1 MSSARNQPEN
11 QPVMVVSTLKWA
23 SSAALKKSK
32 ASFSENKRL
41 KLQTCC
47 CQPTYLF
54 GVWYSTVHTISFS
67 PNRKEKTS
75 FWYFPFFLSL
85 SIHPQ
90 GLNQMSPTISCT
102 SRNFW
107 HKDLKGEL
115 FYAHIYFLLALPHGL
130 TREGRWFIKMQCICG
145 CFAL

>member
-47 CQPTYLF
+47 CQPIPTCL
-54 GVWYSTVHTISFS
+54 GLVQYSTYHFFQSKSKGKDLFLVFS
-67 PNRKEKTS
+67 
-75 FWYFPFFLSL
+75 FFLSL

-90 GLNQMSPTISCT
+90 GLNQMSTNISCT

-130 TREGRWFIKMQCICG
+130 TREGRWFIKMQCICSG
-145 CFAL
+145 FSL